1 MRGAGIL
8 RLWIRFRLY
17 DRDVVVGGAGAGS
30 VSGVGVG
37 QAYAPLHQP
46 PPAAAGQKN
55 PEAQNLMSIVED
67 VVWMNR
73 EVWLCFYIGSRL
85 TVVSVTQLSETTTCM
100 EIVKAPLWVGKDVL
114 ERMETTRNLAVVVV
128 GV

>member
-46 PPAAAGQKN
+46 PSAEGQKN
-55 PEAQNLMSIVED
+55 AEAQNLMSIVED
-67 VVWMNR
+67 VAWMNR
-73 EVWLCFYIGSRL
+73 EVGWLWLRFCIGSRF
-85 TVVSVTQLSETTTCM
+85 TVVSVTQPSEMTTHGNCESGTLGWEGCFR
-100 EIVKAPLWVGKDVL
+100 E
-114 ERMETTRNLAVVVV
+114 ETTRNLAVVVAV
-128 GV
+128 